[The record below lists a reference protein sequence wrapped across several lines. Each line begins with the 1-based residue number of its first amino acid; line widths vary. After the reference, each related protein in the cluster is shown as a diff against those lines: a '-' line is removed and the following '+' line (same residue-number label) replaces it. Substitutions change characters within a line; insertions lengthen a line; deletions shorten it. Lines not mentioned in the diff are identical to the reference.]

1 MIAVSSVCTKL
12 ISPKECRSNYSCEGE
27 RSERTLAGN
36 VPELAAKVPFFPQ
49 GFISLPRTTRL
60 GACIRK

>member
-1 MIAVSSVCTKL
+1 MIAVSSACNKP
-12 ISPKECRSNYSCEGE
+12 IRPKECRSNYSCAEE

-36 VPELAAKVPFFPQ
+36 VQELAAKVPFLPR

-60 GACIRK
+60 GTCPRK